1 MKSVFI
7 LNFGKYQRSLLK
19 TLYGLKNLNDDDL
32 MIYLQS
38 RILNMINGFQ
48 SIIII
53 LNNLFTFVLAYKIQ
67 QKTSSEVTNE
77 FNQVFN

>member
-19 TLYGLKNLNDDDL
+19 TLYGLKNLNDDL

-38 RILNMINGFQ
+38 RILHMINGFQ

-67 QKTSSEVTNE
+67 QKTSSEVTNA